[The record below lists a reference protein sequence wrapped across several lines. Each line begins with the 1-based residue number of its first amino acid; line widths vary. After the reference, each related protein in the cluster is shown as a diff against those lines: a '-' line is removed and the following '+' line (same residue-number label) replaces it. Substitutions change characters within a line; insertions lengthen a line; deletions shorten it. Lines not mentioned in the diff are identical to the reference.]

1 MKLRLFNTFAKR
13 KNSTKQPVISSYQ
26 AEYEVYLKVDTD
38 YDSPTFEIRDAAQ
51 TFPIY
56 TYAYL
61 VDIGRY
67 YFIASVKQRNAN
79 CWEIVCEL
87 DLLATYK
94 SIIQATSAYVV
105 YSASDYSLLIPD
117 ERVNMLT
124 DTRDYVDD
132 SAESIFTT
140 TPKYLMSIVGKTGIH
155 TLVLPDPNAIPA
167 SIYNA
172 PEQDLID
179 ALCIQWS
186 DAQSCMLNLREVPV
200 DVSSTYT
207 ASPAYIG
214 KWDAG
219 SRPALSYF
227 ANGYLKEQ
235 NKTIEIPSTYN
246 DFRLYKFVEMHL
258 YLPNVGVVQLDMQDF
273 IPDPT
278 VDESR
283 NIHIHT
289 AANVET
295 GQVSYAISNDYGDL
309 VATYTGAFGRSIPL
323 NASTSRDIINGVTSL
338 IAGAAAVASGLPAQA
353 KAAGIVA
360 ASNSFAEALHGKHST
375 IGSFSGGYGEY
386 LGTNFI
392 LTVQKHL
399 SHIEPENLRAIEGL
413 PCAKVRS
420 LTGLTGYVRTS
431 GASVAVNANSN
442 VIDKINSYLDAGIYI
457 E

>member
-1 MKLRLFNTFAKR
+1 MKLRLFSTFGKR
-13 KNSTKQPVISSYQ
+13 KNSTKQPVAAAYK
-26 AEYEVYLKVDTD
+26 EYDVYLKVNTD
-38 YDSPTFEIRDAAQ
+38 YDNPTFEIRDTIQ
-51 TFPIY
+51 LFPIY

-79 CWEIVCEL
+79 CWEIMCEL
-87 DLLATYK
+87 DALATYK
-94 SIIQATSAYVV
+94 SVIQATSAYVV
-105 YSASDYSLLIPD
+105 YSSTDYSLLIPD
-117 ERVNMLT
+117 SRVNMLS
-124 DTRDYVDD
+124 DSVDYVDD
-132 SAESIFTT
+132 SAESIFTD

-155 TLVLPDPNAIPA
+155 TLVLPDPNTIPA

-186 DAQSCMLNLREVPV
+186 DAQACLLNLREVPV

-207 ASPAYIG
+207 ANPAYIG

-227 ANGYLKEQ
+227 ANGYKVES
-235 NKTIEIPSTYN
+235 NKAIEIPATYH
-246 DFRLYKFVEMHL
+246 DFRLYKFVEAHL
-258 YLPNVGVVQLDMQDF
+258 YLPNVGVVQIDLQDY

-278 VDESR
+278 VDEGR

-289 AANVET
+289 VANVET
-295 GQVSYAISNDYGDL
+295 GQLSYSLSNDYGDI
-309 VATYTGAFGRSIPL
+309 VATYTGSFGRSIPL
-323 NASTSRDIINGVTSL
+323 NASTSRDLIGGITSV
-338 IAGAAAVASGLPAQA
+338 IAGAAAVDSGLPSIA
-353 KAAGIVA
+353 KAAGILA
-360 ASNSFAEALHGKHST
+360 ASNSFGDSLHGKHST
-375 IGSFSGGYGEY
+375 IGSFNGGYGEF
-386 LGTNFI
+386 LGTNFV

-399 SHIEPENLRAIEGL
+399 SNIEPENLRAIEGL

-420 LTGLTGYVRTS
+420 LSGLSGYVQTS

-442 VIDKINSYLDAGIYI
+442 VIDKLNAALDAGIYI